1 MKNNVVFPG
10 INADLA
16 SIEQALPL
24 DKRMARM
31 PTETELKADVGFVPT
46 SKDMRHFIEEICR
59 IRPCPYPVDDD
70 EAHPIK
76 HQPHHNT
83 NRM

>member
-10 INADLA
+10 ISADLA

-31 PTETELKADVGFVPT
+31 PTEEELSDVPKDTSFEPTGTESLKLSWRLGDSYGY
-46 SKDMRHFIEEICR
+46 SS
-59 IRPCPYPVDDD
+59 DD
-70 EAHPIK
+70 EYGI
-76 HQPHHNT
+76 T
-83 NRM
+83 E